1 MTTLFQLLLLLA
13 PLLHRVPLWE
23 QCVADATAP
32 ALDHVVLAVRDLE
45 LASAAF
51 EKHGFRLKRGRLH
64 PNNLLNRHIKFRDG
78 SEIELMTVSGPPG
91 DAMAEDYLDL
101 IKAGEGGVY
110 VALEVT
116 DISAPARAAARLQL
130 HARQSA
136 SGPWKFLS
144 FPPTSPAAAVFFG
157 SGTATAQDP
166 DSLLSHEPDVT
177 ALAEAWIEA
186 GPATGDLLASL
197 KASRCGPARSPD
209 GQVGERWALSR
220 GTIVVVPAGRSAP
233 PRVLG
238 VVLQSRTPPN
248 TTLQPLGNFWVRYQ
262 R

>member
-78 SEIELMTVSGPPG
+78 SEIEP
-91 DAMAEDYLDL
+91 
-101 IKAGEGGVY
+101 
-110 VALEVT
+110 
-116 DISAPARAAARLQL
+116 
-130 HARQSA
+130 
-136 SGPWKFLS
+136 
-144 FPPTSPAAAVFFG
+144 
-157 SGTATAQDP
+157 
-166 DSLLSHEPDVT
+166 
-177 ALAEAWIEA
+177 
-186 GPATGDLLASL
+186 GDLLASL

-220 GTIVVVPAGRSAP
+220 GTIVVVPAGRSAR